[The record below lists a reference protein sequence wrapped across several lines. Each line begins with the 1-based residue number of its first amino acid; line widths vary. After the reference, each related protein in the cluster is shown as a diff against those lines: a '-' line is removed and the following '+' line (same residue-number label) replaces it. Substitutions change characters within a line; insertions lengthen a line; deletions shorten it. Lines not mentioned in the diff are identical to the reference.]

1 MRLGGYVVAVTGGGA
16 GSIGGAI
23 AWDLARQGA
32 QVLSM
37 TRTSAPQG
45 ERLSSLQVDVGDEQ
59 QVQTA
64 FAQIEERYGRLD
76 AMVVSA
82 GVQLHGADARIEDV
96 SLETWDRTISTN
108 LTGAFLSIKYAMPM
122 LSASGRGSVVLIGSP
137 TGMTMSG
144 AGYTAYSASKAG
156 MMGLS
161 RVIAADYAAANVR
174 SNVIVP
180 GTIETPLVA
189 DLLEHQATHAALVAA
204 TPLGRLGR
212 PEDLVGLASWL
223 VSEESR
229 FATGAVFAVDGG
241 LTAR

>member
-1 MRLGGYVVAVTGGGA
+1 MKFEGYVVAVTGGGR

-23 AWDLARQGA
+23 ARDLAEQGA
-32 QVLSM
+32 QVVSM
-37 TRTSAPQG
+37 TRTGSPQS
-45 ERLSSLQVDVGDEQ
+45 ERLASLQVDISDEAQVGS
-59 QVQTA
+59 A
-64 FAQIEERYGRLD
+64 FAEIERIYGRLD
-76 AMVVSA
+76 AVVASA

-96 SLETWDRTISTN
+96 SLATWEQTISVN
-108 LTGAFLSIKYAMPM
+108 LTGAFLSIKYAMP
-122 LSASGRGSVVLIGSP
+122 LLVASGRGSVVLIGSP
-137 TGMTMSG
+137 TGITMSG

-161 RVIAADYAAANVR
+161 RIIAADYASANVR

-180 GTIETPLVA
+180 GTIQTPLI
-189 DLLEHQATHAALVAA
+189 DQLLEDAETHAALIAG

-212 PEDLVGLASWL
+212 PEDLVGLANWL
-223 VSEESR
+223 VSEDSR